1 MNSKIMDLATLLL
14 QRNPYVA
21 NNPQSQSYLN
31 LLRSGDD
38 ERIKQVANNI
48 CMSYGVTPQEAGN
61 QALKYFGLVGGYN
74 VQ

>member
-1 MNSKIMDLATLLL
+1 MNSRIMDVATFLL

-21 NNPQSQSYLN
+21 NNPQSRAYID

-38 ERIKQVANNI
+38 ERIKQVATNLCNT
-48 CMSYGVTPQEAGN
+48 YGVTPQQAGN
-61 QALKYFGLVGGYN
+61 QALQYFGFGGNN